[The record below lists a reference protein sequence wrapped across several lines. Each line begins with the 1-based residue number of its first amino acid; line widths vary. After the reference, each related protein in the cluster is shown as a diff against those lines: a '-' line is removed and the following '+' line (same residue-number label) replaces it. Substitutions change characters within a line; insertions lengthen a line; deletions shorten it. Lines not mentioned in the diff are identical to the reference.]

1 MSNHLSQEK
10 LAKLTGLSQSY
21 ISDIENGIKIPHIH
35 TINKI
40 ACALKINPFTLL
52 NLKTDDKKL
61 LLLFLTLF
69 L

>member
-10 LAKLTGLSQSY
+10 LAKLTGMSQSY
-21 ISDIENGIKIPHIH
+21 ISDIENGIKIPHLH

-52 NLKTDDKKL
+52 DLVTDDIKI
-61 LLLFLTLF
+61 LLLFLILF